1 MPLAPRTQ
9 AAYRADW
16 TDFVAWCA
24 RRRVRPLP
32 SPPARVAAYLDEI
45 ATTRRVATVRRR
57 LAAIRVAHL
66 DAGVASP
73 TDADVV
79 RAAVSRAAWRSRHA
93 VTTAMPIAVQDL
105 RRISRAIP
113 ATTGGCRDRALILVG
128 YGAALRPGELVALR
142 ASDVA
147 VTRRGL
153 RIETRRGTVLVPP
166 GSAPE
171 LCAVRAW
178 QEWAARVDLGSG
190 PAFRSVDRHGR
201 VGRVA
206 LGEHAVRRVV
216 RRAAAA
222 AGLDPTR
229 FQGLSLRRGMV
240 SAAAEAGVS
249 RRVIM
254 RQTGHRSDR
263 LVRGY
268 VRA

>member
-1 MPLAPRTQ
+1 M
-9 AAYRADW
+9 
-16 TDFVAWCA
+16 
-24 RRRVRPLP
+24 
-32 SPPARVAAYLDEI
+32 
-45 ATTRRVATVRRR
+45 
-57 LAAIRVAHL
+57 AHL

-93 VTTAMPIAVQDL
+93 VTTAMPISVQDL

-153 RIETRRGTVLVPP
+153 RIETRRGTVSVPP

-178 QEWAARVDLGSG
+178 REWAARVDLGSG

-263 LVRGY
+263 LVRDY
-268 VRA
+268 VRARAGPLRSAATGPPPAWPRRPCRSPRRGRHGPGRGSRSVGRARRGARGPRSAMPG